1 MIEHGPRHTER
12 VEIDVRPFEGEPRTF
27 FESGEL
33 AFAGR
38 LRDDDAA
45 AYESTFEPDRA
56 IGAYDGDRVVG
67 TAGIFSFDFTIPG
80 GVVPAAGVTFVGVQP
95 THRRRGVLRRMM
107 RMQLDAVH
115 DRGESLAVLWASEGS
130 IYQRF
135 GYGLSTMLTR
145 LAVELDRGAFRTP
158 HAPSGVIRFI
168 DVDEAERLVPPIHD
182 AIAPVRPG
190 FFARTPAFW
199 DSEVFRDPDH
209 WRRGASEA
217 FYAVHDVAG
226 EVDGFA
232 RYRVRD
238 RWDDG
243 GPRSTVIV
251 TDKLAL
257 TPAAELDLWRFLLD
271 IDLMAKLEAWNVA
284 PDDPII
290 LSALEPRRLGISLGD
305 GMWLRVVDVSAAL
318 AQRRYGVDGRIVLEV
333 SDEFCDWNEGR
344 WALSVDDG
352 TPLVEPTTDA
362 ADLALDIT
370 DLGASYLGGFSFV
383 QLADAARVRELQ
395 PGALARA
402 DAMFR
407 TPRPPWCPK
416 VF

>member
-1 MIEHGPRHTER
+1 MD
-12 VEIDVRPFEGEPRTF
+12 IDVRPFDGAPRTF
-27 FESGEL
+27 FEAGEL

-38 LRDDDAA
+38 LRDEDAT

-56 IGAYDGDRVVG
+56 IGAYDGERLVG

-115 DRGESLAVLWASEGS
+115 DRGEALAVLWASEGS

-135 GYGLSTMLTR
+135 GYGLSTMATR
-145 LAVELDRGAFRTP
+145 LAVELERAAFRASHTR
-158 HAPSGVIRFI
+158 SGIVRFI
-168 DVDEAERLVPPIHD
+168 DVEEAKRVFPPVFD
-182 AIAPVRPG
+182 AVAPTRPG

-199 DSEVFRDPDH
+199 DAEVFRDPEH
-209 WRRGASEA
+209 WRRGASAA
-217 FYAVHDVAG
+217 FYVVHDVAG
-226 EVDGFA
+226 QVDGFA

-238 RWDDG
+238 QWEDS
-243 GPRSTVIV
+243 GPRSAVIV

-257 TPAAELDLWRFLLD
+257 NPAAELDLWRFLLD

-284 PDDPII
+284 ADDPII
-290 LSALEPRRLGISLGD
+290 LNALEPRRLGLAAGD

-318 AQRRYGVDGRIVLEV
+318 AQRRYSADGRLVLEL
-333 SDEFCDWNEGR
+333 SDEFCEWNDGR
-344 WALSVDDG
+344 WALTIEAG
-352 TPLVEPTTDA
+352 TPLVEPTTDP
-362 ADLALDIT
+362 ADLACDVT
-370 DLGASYLGGFSFV
+370 DLGAAYLGGFSFT

-395 PGALARA
+395 PGALTRA
-402 DAMFR
+402 DVMFR
-407 TPRPPWCPK
+407 TTRPPWCPA